1 MNRKE
6 LGKTGILLSE
16 VGMGT
21 WHYCG
26 GPAPLRRGFEAGALF
41 VDTAESY
48 GTEEVV
54 REALA
59 GLRER
64 VFVATKISARNFRF
78 EDAKKSAEASL
89 RRLGLESIDLL
100 QLHEP
105 NPAIPI
111 SETMSA
117 MEDLVDTGRVKFVGV
132 SNFSVEQL
140 EKAQKAL
147 GKYRI
152 VSNQVRY
159 NLIDRTIERELLPYC
174 RENGI
179 TVIAYSPLSRGLE
192 RIRDSDP
199 KGIVRQLE
207 QETGKTLAQLAIHW
221 CIRKPGV
228 VAIPK
233 GNTAEHILE
242 NCAASGWELS
252 EAQEAMLDEGV
263 AFRHRGRLDMLLR
276 KYTPTGVRK
285 IGLRLK
291 KYLPRNLR
299 RRLS

>member
-1 MNRKE
+1 MNRKQ
-6 LGKTGILLSE
+6 LGKTGILLPE

-21 WHYCG
+21 WNYHG
-26 GPAPLRRGFEAGALF
+26 GPEPLRRGFEAGALF

-59 GLRER
+59 GLRAP
-64 VFVATKISARNFRF
+64 VFVATKISAKNFRF
-78 EDAKKSAEASL
+78 EAVKRSAEASL
-89 RRLGLESIDLL
+89 RRLGLEAIDLL

-111 SETMSA
+111 GETMNA
-117 MEDLVDTGRVKFVGV
+117 MRDLLDMGKVKLVGV

-152 VSNQVRY
+152 ASNQVRY

-174 RENGI
+174 RENEI

-192 RIRDSDP
+192 RIRDGDS
-199 KGIVRQLE
+199 KGILRQLE

-221 CIRKPGV
+221 CLRKPGV

-242 NCAASGWELS
+242 NCAASGWDLS
-252 EAQEAMLDEGV
+252 EAQEAMLEEGV
-263 AFRHRGRLDMLLR
+263 AFRQRGRLDMLLR
-276 KYTPTGVRK
+276 KYTPKGVRA

-299 RRLS
+299 RRLN

>member
-6 LGKTGILLSE
+6 LGKTGTFLPE

-21 WHYCG
+21 WNYHG
-26 GPAPLRRGFEAGALF
+26 GAGPLRRGLGAGALF
-41 VDTAESY
+41 LDTAESY

-54 REALA
+54 REVLV
-59 GLRER
+59 GVRER
-64 VFVATKISARNFRF
+64 VFVATKVSPKNFRY
-78 EDAKKSAEASL
+78 EDVRKSAEASL
-89 RRLGLESIDLL
+89 RRLGVEAIDLL
-100 QLHEP
+100 QLHEA

-111 SETMSA
+111 SETMGA
-117 MEDLVDTGRVKFVGV
+117 MRDLVDTGIVKFVGV

-140 EKAQKAL
+140 REAQKAL
-147 GKYRI
+147 GKYQI

-159 NLIDRTIERELLPYC
+159 NLIDRTIERELFPYC

-179 TVIAYSPLSRGLE
+179 TVIAYSPLARGLE

-199 KGIVRQLE
+199 KGILRQLE
-207 QETGKTLAQLAIHW
+207 QETGRTLAQLAIHW

-233 GNTAEHILE
+233 GNTAEHIVE
-242 NCAASGWELS
+242 NCSASGWDLS

-276 KYTPTGVRK
+276 KYAPTGVRT

-299 RRLS
+299 QRLN